1 MEGKKLIESVIKL
14 GIKGSELVAS
24 RLKGIQDNKKKIE
37 KKTDVNLNLPKATP
51 SGSQPGNEPKQEPET
66 GKDKPQ
72 KEEKKQDSEYTKNL
86 KSEMSG
92 AKSQAVSSINS
103 FNGTGLAQAGIK
115 GVGAL
120 AGPIGTMAAEAL
132 NGVVDAVVAFKEKMK
147 QQAAIVADTGAKNN
161 DIFNKLQGNNFSAI
175 SGKRQ
180 DINKT

>member
-1 MEGKKLIESVIKL
+1 MIESVINL

-24 RLKGIQDNKKKIE
+24 RLKAIQDGKKKIE

-51 SGSQPGNEPKQEPET
+51 SGSQPGNEPKPEIET

-175 SGKRQ
+175 SGKRN
-180 DINKT
+180 DINKNQAK